1 MNTIK
6 SAMNKIKTI
15 PAKPE
20 TPYPQVVSWLFSL
33 CIMFMFIYVCEMTGM
48 QLRGFRPDS
57 LGLFN
62 NRHTKALAEVSISL
76 QRAISFEVLQI
87 F

>member
-20 TPYPQVVSWLFSL
+20 TPYPQVISWLFSL

-48 QLRGFRPDS
+48 
-57 LGLFN
+57 
-62 NRHTKALAEVSISL
+62 
-76 QRAISFEVLQI
+76 
-87 F
+87 

>member
-20 TPYPQVVSWLFSL
+20 TPYPQVISWLFSL

-62 NRHTKALAEVSISL
+62 NRHTEALAEVSISL